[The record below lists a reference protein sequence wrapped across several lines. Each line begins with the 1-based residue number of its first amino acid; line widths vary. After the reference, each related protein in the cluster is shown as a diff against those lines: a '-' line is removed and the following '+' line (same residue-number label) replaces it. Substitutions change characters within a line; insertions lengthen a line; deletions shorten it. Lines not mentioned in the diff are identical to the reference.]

1 MLKYSRIR
9 CLFLTIIVG
18 LSILVSI
25 CLGINGQINF
35 KSILTLVLMS
45 VLIEIF
51 LVVRLIMYNKEY
63 KLYKERESDLL
74 NKGYKKIHDNLFVDE
89 NNKRINILGTDYGFN
104 QIVYCD
110 LIRNIIPKKDPNGF
124 DECNEL
130 YVNITTD
137 NLQNPNIK
145 YNVMTR
151 PYLKVPSVEFDN
163 SIRDAKNIISYLNI
177 IISRNKEVIFDNGN
191 VTKIE
196 HRYIN
201 EPTAN
206 DKLRELYKLYQ
217 DGIITE
223 YEYNIEKQQI
233 LDKEN

>member
-1 MLKYSRIR
+1 M
-9 CLFLTIIVG
+9 
-18 LSILVSI
+18 
-25 CLGINGQINF
+25 
-35 KSILTLVLMS
+35 
-45 VLIEIF
+45 
-51 LVVRLIMYNKEY
+51 
-63 KLYKERESDLL
+63 
-74 NKGYKKIHDNLFVDE
+74 
-89 NNKRINILGTDYGFN
+89 
-104 QIVYCD
+104 
-110 LIRNIIPKKDPNGF
+110 
-124 DECNEL
+124 

-145 YNVMTR
+145 FNVMTR
-151 PYLKVPSVEFDN
+151 PYLVVPSVNFDN
-163 SIRDAKNIISYLNI
+163 SINDAKNIISYLSI
-177 IISRNKEVIFDNGN
+177 IIAKNNEVKFENGN

-201 EPTAN
+201 EATAN